1 MVRIRR
7 SHRRGPGS
15 IPGVGTIILNLY
27 YFIKRFHFRLT
38 AVVVFFYCP
47 VEEEDWVTF
56 FCVPTFRNRHFRFKV
71 FSLKKELHGVCLL
84 TVLSVLKRCPS
95 YREFK
100 MTEKRQGPTPAVPLM
115 EVSVKRELTVLIV

>member
-7 SHRRGPGS
+7 SQRRGPGS

-47 VEEEDWVTF
+47 IEEEDWVTF

-71 FSLKKELHGVCLL
+71 FSLKKSTSRC
-84 TVLSVLKRCPS
+84 LSVDGFEESAVRLK
-95 YREFK
+95 
-100 MTEKRQGPTPAVPLM
+100 
-115 EVSVKRELTVLIV
+115 EVSTLQRV